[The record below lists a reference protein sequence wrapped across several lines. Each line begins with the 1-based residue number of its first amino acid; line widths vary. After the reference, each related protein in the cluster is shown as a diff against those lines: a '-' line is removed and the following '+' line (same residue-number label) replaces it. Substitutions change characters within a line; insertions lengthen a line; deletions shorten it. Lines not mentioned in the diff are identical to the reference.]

1 MNLLSNSVVVY
12 PSAKRANQEGSNY
25 RSARL
30 VGEKSIVDII
40 THTLDFDS
48 FVLSDEFVYGNN
60 FEFILKGYY
69 FSIILT
75 SEDIT
80 QQSRSLYAY
89 IDIDTTDA
97 DFPELIGADVG
108 GNYTGLNLD
117 TTMPDNI
124 QDGRYYIHL
133 LDWDANKGTSGAWV
147 IPKESK
153 YKFYLKNIYMSSI
166 DIIDCGTV
174 PASYS

>member
-1 MNLLSNSVVVY
+1 MNLPSNSVIVY

-48 FVLSDEFVYGNN
+48 FVLSDAFVYGNN

-80 QQSRSLYAY
+80 QSDGSLYAY
-89 IDIDTTDA
+89 IEIDTTDA
-97 DFPELIGADVG
+97 DFPELNGADV
-108 GNYTGLNLD
+108 NDYYTGLNLV
-117 TTMPDNI
+117 TTMPDTI
-124 QDGRYYIHL
+124 PDGRYYIHL
-133 LDWDANKGTSGAWV
+133 LDWNADSSAWV